1 VLSLTVALLIGA
13 GLAESLVYAVLVAAG
28 GIRQFLRVA
37 GYSEGRQAR
46 IVGSDLLY
54 TACVLGLTATLAL
67 RHRQDLYLVLGIL
80 TAGHLIGLLPL
91 LRLLP
96 RARTSPHAGFAGR
109 IPADL
114 ARARHGR

>member
-1 VLSLTVALLIGA
+1 
-13 GLAESLVYAVLVAAG
+13 
-28 GIRQFLRVA
+28 
-37 GYSEGRQAR
+37 
-46 IVGSDLLY
+46 VGSDLLY

-80 TAGHLIGLLPL
+80 TAGHLIGLPL

-114 ARARHGR
+114 ARARPGR